1 MAASSERNSSSVA
14 CGARMVAVMRVMPPL
29 LTSWKAGSVVF
40 RGVIVY
46 VTLPSVVVPWDQ
58 PREWSC
64 VSMEGMPISWSMGMR
79 TWVMYSTDGEFET
92 FVPPEIVTGI
102 GEGWPEKRM

>member
-1 MAASSERNSSSVA
+1 MAASSERKSSSVA
-14 CGARMVAVMRVMPPL
+14 CGARIVTVMRVMSPL

-40 RGVIVY
+40 RGVMVY

-64 VSMEGMPISWSMGMR
+64 VSIEGMPMSWSMGMR
-79 TWVMYSTDGEFET
+79 TWVVYSIDGEFET

-102 GEGWPEKRM
+102 GEEQAEKRI